1 MSVVPFTLPSQLMA
15 ALPFAPGAA
24 RELLRQNEDFITL
37 VGDDPALIT
46 TRELPSPLEQ
56 PVVTIQASVN
66 RRENI
71 QLSKVR
77 LMLSVWVPRIEILVD
92 GDPPTPMDPEEL
104 AWNIAAAAG
113 QILDQRRM
121 MGQGPSFV
129 FRGASWR
136 SQWDAGPTTMVDLA
150 RGPENPIYRA
160 VIEVVMKVGAN

>member
-1 MSVVPFTLPSQLMA
+1 M
-15 ALPFAPGAA
+15 
-24 RELLRQNEDFITL
+24 
-37 VGDDPALIT
+37 
-46 TRELPSPLEQ
+46 
-56 PVVTIQASVN
+56 VTIQASVN

-77 LMLSVWVPRIEILVD
+77 LMLSVWVPKIEILVE

-136 SQWDAGPTTMVDLA
+136 SQWDAGPTTMVDTA
-150 RGPENPIYRA
+150 RGADNPIYRA